1 MNATGKK
8 RPAPDFRVVIPARYQ
23 SQRLPGKPLL
33 ELAGQPLIQRV
44 YRNAARSGAGEV
56 VVATDDRRIAEC
68 VEGFGG
74 EVCLTSTEHTCGTDR
89 AAEAAALRGWPDD
102 AVVVNVQGDEP
113 FLAPEDIAM
122 AATLAADDDEAAC
135 ATLAVRQTSPE
146 EMQDPNKVKVV
157 CDDAG
162 FALYFSRSPIPA
174 GEGEWLCHLGIYA
187 YRHASLKRFTAL
199 PPCDLERREKL
210 EQLRILWH
218 GERIRVAIA
227 TLPQYLGIDT
237 EKDLVKAAALIEQG

>member
-33 ELAGQPLIQRV
+33 DLAGQPLIQRV
-44 YRNAARSGAGEV
+44 YGNAARSGAGEV
-56 VVATDDRRIAEC
+56 VVATDDCRIAEC

-74 EVCLTSTEHTCGTDR
+74 EVCLTSTKHACGTDR

-102 AVVVNVQGDEP
+102 TVVVNVQGDEP
-113 FLAPEDIAM
+113 FLAPEDIQM
-122 AATLAADDDEAAC
+122 AATLAAGDDDAAC
-135 ATLAVRQTSPE
+135 ATLAVRQTSPA

-157 CDDAG
+157 CDKAG

-187 YRHASLKRFTAL
+187 YRHANLKCFTAL

-210 EQLRILWH
+210 EQLRILWY
-218 GERIRVAIA
+218 GDRIRVAIA
-227 TLPQYLGIDT
+227 TLSQYLGIDT
-237 EKDLVKAAALIEQG
+237 EEDLAKAAVLLGK

>member
-33 ELAGQPLIQRV
+33 DLAGQPLIQRV
-44 YRNAARSGAGEV
+44 YGNAARSGAGEV
-56 VVATDDRRIAEC
+56 VVATDDRRIADC

-74 EVCLTSTEHTCGTDR
+74 EVCLTSTEHACGTDR

-135 ATLAVRQTSPE
+135 ATLAVRQTSLE

-157 CDDAG
+157 CDEAG

-187 YRHASLKRFTAL
+187 YRHTNLKRFAAL
-199 PPCDLERREKL
+199 APCALEHREKL
-210 EQLRILWH
+210 EQLRMLWY
-218 GERIRVAIA
+218 GNRIRVAIA

-237 EKDLVKAAALIEQG
+237 EEDLAEAAVLTGK